1 MEVSNVR
8 VYYKLKEIYREK
20 YFKLTNDSKIAY
32 MLLKNRFDY
41 SVKNNW
47 VDEEDNIYFIFT
59 VSELMRF
66 LRCRE
71 GKVSKIKRELEEV
84 GLLKQKK
91 GRIHEENG
99 HIKSTPNLLYLGK
112 PQVTTED
119 VFQIVEEEQNQATV
133 FAEIA
138 DNLFYS
144 SNNSLDTNRHRKRP
158 ATRSII
164 AR

>member
-1 MEVSNVR
+1 
-8 VYYKLKEIYREK
+8 
-20 YFKLTNDSKIAY
+20 

-59 VSELMRF
+59 VSELMRL

-138 DNLFYS
+138 NTTKIYNSKDSTVIAKIADNLFF
-144 SNNSLDTNRHRKRP
+144 
-158 ATRSII
+158 
-164 AR
+164 